1 MGQYLIAG
9 LVLGGLYAII
19 AVSLS
24 MTYVS
29 AGVLNFA
36 FGAEAYFVAR
46 IYYYLHSQIGWPI
59 VAAAVVSIC
68 LIGPA
73 LGFVLWAVLF
83 RALKRAS
90 SIVKIAATIGL
101 SVMIPAVVALIFG
114 NTDIVSA
121 PGLAPEPVHV
131 VHVFGTPV
139 TLDQILVLAFV
150 LALGIIGVLVL
161 RYTDVGLRVRATV
174 DSEAMT
180 SLFGTN
186 PSVVSAI
193 VWIVTTGLAGL
204 IGVLVA
210 PILGL
215 QANEFTLIM
224 AVSFGAVVVAQFR
237 RFGVAAIVGL
247 AFGLATGLADWRLPS
262 DSTWTAAA
270 TASIPFIFM
279 AVALLYFWRR
289 RGGATELNR
298 SGLLDAAIAVS
309 DNEGVA
315 QRLARE
321 RVVVPRSGERQPLI
335 QITAGRTGRIVLVL
349 VLLALPLLAR
359 GLWVGLVAEGIIFA
373 IVFLAVTVVTG
384 EGGMV
389 WLCMISFTGLGALF
403 TAQLNNVYRWPVLLG
418 IVLSAVVVGVL
429 GLIVGLAVARFG
441 GLYTALATLTF
452 GFLVESLVY
461 PVQRFDNFGAGVV
474 VSWPSFITSDRAFA
488 YAAIIV
494 FLLVAAGIAK
504 LRRSTAGLALAAAR
518 TSEIGSSAIGINVGW
533 LRVLISGLAALIA
546 GLGGGLLASYSQVA
560 LPTTYA
566 TLTGLVWFAVIV
578 TAGLRSTPAALVAGL
593 SYTLI
598 PGLFLVY
605 LPLAWSSVPSAL
617 FGLGAIMVLKDP
629 DGAVAVNVRLA
640 KTTFRRGWALVKRTR
655 TAGPAK
661 GPGPGDELA
670 VEPLP
675 SPADPGQGIAEFRA
689 VQPVS
694 AAPVVRA
701 PASRQEKA
709 LEAQQVSV
717 RFGGVQA
724 LRAVDMTVP
733 LGAIVGLIGPNGA
746 GKTTLFGV
754 LSGVIR
760 PAEGRIILNGTDV
773 SRRSPVWRARAGLG
787 RTFQHPELFSEL
799 TIRDH
804 FVLADRM
811 SRARGRL
818 WTDLVV
824 PVRVGDIADQE
835 ARRADALVDMLG
847 LHDVQYMS
855 AVGLP
860 LGLTR
865 LVEVGRALA
874 LDPKVVLLDEPS
886 AGLDSNETSR
896 LCSALETVQA
906 AKGISMVIVEHDLSV
921 VSRLAE
927 LVYVLDF
934 GELIASG
941 TAEGVA
947 ANERVRTSYL
957 GHEGVDA
964 AKGDA

>member
-19 AVSLS
+19 SVSLS

-36 FGAEAYFVAR
+36 FGATAYFVAR
-46 IYYYLHSQIGWPI
+46 VYYFLHSQSDWSI

-68 LIGPA
+68 LVGPA
-73 LGFVLWAVLF
+73 LGLVLWALLF
-83 RALKRAS
+83 RTLRRS
-90 SIVKIAATIGL
+90 PSVVKIAATIGL

-139 TLDQILVLAFV
+139 TYDQLLVLGFV

-180 SLFGTN
+180 SLYGTN

-193 VWIVTTGLAGL
+193 VWVVTTGLAGL
-204 IGVLVA
+204 IGVLIA

-215 QANEFTLIM
+215 QANEYTLIM

-237 RFGVAAIVGL
+237 RFSVAAIVGL
-247 AFGLATGLADWRLPS
+247 AFGVLTGLADWRLPS
-262 DSTWTAAA
+262 DSTFTAAA

-279 AVALLYFWRR
+279 ALALLYFWWRQ
-289 RGGATELNR
+289 GGATELNR
-298 SGLLDAAIAVS
+298 VGMLDMAITVS
-309 DNEGVA
+309 DNDGVA

-321 RVVVPRSGERQPLI
+321 RVNMPRSAARRSRT
-335 QITAGRTGRIVLVL
+335 QITADRTGRIVLVL
-349 VLLALPLLAR
+349 ILLALPLLAR

-403 TAQLNNVYRWPVLLG
+403 TAQLNNAYRWPVLLG

-452 GFLVESLVY
+452 GFLVENLVY

-474 VSWPSFITSDRAFA
+474 VSWPSFITSDRSFA

-494 FLLVAAGIAK
+494 FLLVAGGIAK
-504 LRRSTAGLALAAAR
+504 LRRSTVGLAMAAAR
-518 TSEIGSSAIGINVGW
+518 ASEIGSSAIGINVGW
-533 LRVLISGLAALIA
+533 LRVLISGLGALIA
-546 GLGGGLLASYSQVA
+546 GLGGGILASYSQVA
-560 LPTTYA
+560 LPTTYV

-598 PGLFLVY
+598 PGFFLIY

-617 FGLGAIMVLKDP
+617 FGLGAIMVVRNP

-640 KTTFRRGWALVKRTR
+640 KTTFRRGWALIKRTR
-655 TAGPAK
+655 TAGPATK
-661 GPGPGDELA
+661 PGTGDEA
-670 VEPLP
+670 GIEPPP
-675 SPADPGQGIAEFRA
+675 SPAGPGESMAEVRA
-689 VQPVS
+689 VQPAS
-694 AAPVVRA
+694 ATPSVRTPVNTHA
-701 PASRQEKA
+701 KA
-709 LEAQQVSV
+709 LEAQGVSV

-724 LRAVDMTVP
+724 LRDIDMTVP

-760 PAEGRIILNGTDV
+760 PAEGRIILNGTDI
-773 SRRSPVWRARAGLG
+773 SRRSSVWRARAGLG
-787 RTFQHPELFSEL
+787 RTFQHPELFAEL

-804 FVLADRM
+804 FLLADRM
-811 SRARGRL
+811 SRARSRL
-818 WTDLVV
+818 WTDLVA
-824 PVRVGDIADQE
+824 PVRAGDVGDQE
-835 ARRADALVDMLG
+835 ARRADTLMDMLG
-847 LHDVQYMS
+847 LQDVQYMS
-855 AVGLP
+855 AAGLP

-886 AGLDSNETSR
+886 AGLDSNETDR
-896 LCSALETVQA
+896 LCRALETVQA
-906 AKGISMVIVEHDLSV
+906 AKRLSMVIVEHDLSV
-921 VSRLAE
+921 VSRLAQ

-941 TAEGVA
+941 TAEDVA

-964 AKGDA
+964 SKGDA